1 MQKSNFRPLNES
13 LVSVL
18 PKAMLDASWPLA
30 SRSDLQIAYDCGLYS
45 WPYRLSRASGFC
57 ASRRSSAR
65 ASMPPVP
72 AVGSYRVRTMPGLGQ
87 VSVLLGEE
95 QVDQQPDRVTRR
107 VMVAGGLVR
116 GLVELADHVLER
128 VPHVGVGHD
137 IGVQVDGAEGL
148 YDLAQETGLLQGDDL
163 LLEVEVLEHI
173 HVRAEPV
180 NVVDEVVLEPVRVL
194 QKVGE
199 GSSTSATRYLG
210 RLVSSGSCR
219 PPISARATT
228 SPVERNESIS

>member
-1 MQKSNFRPLNES
+1 MQKSNFRSLNAS

-18 PKAMLDASWPLA
+18 PKAMLDVSWPLA

-45 WPYRLSRASGFC
+45 WPYRLSLASGFC
-57 ASRRSSAR
+57 ASRCSSAR

-72 AVGSYRVRTMPGLGQ
+72 AVGSYSVRTMPGLGQ
-87 VSVLLGEE
+87 VGVLLGEE

-107 VMVAGGLVR
+107 VVVTGGLVR
-116 GLVELADHVLER
+116 GLVELADDVLER

-148 YDLAQETGLLQGDDL
+148 NDLAQETGLLQGDDL

-173 HVRAEPV
+173 DIGGEPV
-180 NVVDEVVLEPVRVL
+180 DVVDRLSSSPSASFSRLAKLYFDVL
-194 QKVGE
+194 
-199 GSSTSATRYLG
+199 
-210 RLVSSGSCR
+210 
-219 PPISARATT
+219 
-228 SPVERNESIS
+228 